1 VWSLQKRISKDAI
14 PVFRSTAPQ
23 TPNSRIIHLKIKLMN
38 IKKTRENLL
47 FSIEKLK
54 SWKKVLLDKHKED
67 SDEFVMLMEVMTQ
80 CVNCL
85 SNVTSVCEK
94 SYDYHFANKIDIAE
108 LDRQANEYIE
118 LVVRM

>member
-1 VWSLQKRISKDAI
+1 MSTRIAL
-14 PVFRSTAPQ
+14 R
-23 TPNSRIIHLKIKLMN
+23 SRIQQLMN

-67 SDEFVMLMEVMTQ
+67 SDEFVMLMEVMTE

-94 SYDYHFANKIDIAE
+94 SYDYYFANKIDIAE

>member
-1 VWSLQKRISKDAI
+1 MSTRIAL
-14 PVFRSTAPQ
+14 R
-23 TPNSRIIHLKIKLMN
+23 SRIQQLMN

-67 SDEFVMLMEVMTQ
+67 SDEFVKLMEVMTQ

-94 SYDYHFANKIDIAE
+94 SYDYYFANKIDIAE

>member
-1 VWSLQKRISKDAI
+1 
-14 PVFRSTAPQ
+14 
-23 TPNSRIIHLKIKLMN
+23 MN
-38 IKKTRENLL
+38 IEKTRENLL

-67 SDEFVMLMEVMTQ
+67 SDEFVKLMEVMTQ

-94 SYDYHFANKIDIAE
+94 SYDFKSVTALSGGFNFE
-108 LDRQANEYIE
+108 VQS
-118 LVVRM
+118 

>member
-1 VWSLQKRISKDAI
+1 
-14 PVFRSTAPQ
+14 
-23 TPNSRIIHLKIKLMN
+23 MN

>member
-1 VWSLQKRISKDAI
+1 
-14 PVFRSTAPQ
+14 
-23 TPNSRIIHLKIKLMN
+23 MN

-67 SDEFVMLMEVMTQ
+67 SDEFVKLMEVMTQ

-94 SYDYHFANKIDIAE
+94 SYDYYFA
-108 LDRQANEYIE
+108 
-118 LVVRM
+118 VRFH